1 MAAGIKPECKYGS
14 ACYRKNPQHFKDYS
28 HPAEDISSSGQHHDI
43 DKSEVFNNLI
53 RRSHYSDRTYIKHVP
68 ASLPTARKRVRSLLE
83 SGGSSQSKRNM
94 ESLSEGGSTDEG
106 SVISSEDDVRANIK
120 RKFLVQMPDDF
131 YQFWEFCKI
140 MKPSDPLSKTSCSNV
155 NVTPFLY

>member
-1 MAAGIKPECKYGS
+1 MAASESKPECKYGS

-28 HPAEDISSSGQHHDI
+28 HPAEDLSLSGQHHDVV
-43 DKSEVFNNLI
+43 DKSE
-53 RRSHYSDRTYIKHVP
+53 DVP
-68 ASLPTARKRVRSLLE
+68 ASLPTTRKRVRRLSE

-94 ESLSEGGSTDEG
+94 EPLSEEGSTDKG
-106 SVISSEDDVRANIK
+106 SVISSDEDDVKANIK

-140 MKPSDPLSKTSCSNV
+140 MKPSDPLSKTC
-155 NVTPFLY
+155 